1 MSNGLDITLA
11 VAGHVAL
18 VLDIHHHWVRT
29 GEYISPQDPRV
40 QRVVDSWRG
49 TRPVIHY
56 SLSREDVLQ
65 GHDINE
71 KPDVNKIL
79 TEGTSNKSKLRAHS
93 DAAWNRASNLWALEF
108 WNDADIQFEAK
119 FKNIASMQLYEDSKT
134 I

>member
-1 MSNGLDITLA
+1 MCSSDLLKDS
-11 VAGHVAL
+11 VAL
-18 VLDIHHHWVRT
+18 VLDIHHHLIHSA
-29 GEYISPQDPRV
+29 GEYLSPADDRWKHII
-40 QRVVDSWRG
+40 DSWRG

-79 TEGTSNKSKLRAHS
+79 TEGISNKSKLRAHS